1 MKRPKR
7 IVVVDRI
14 PRSAVG
20 KTLRRH
26 LARGDFSALAD
37 STGTAPR

>member
-7 IVVVDRI
+7 MVVVGEI
-14 PRSAVG
+14 PKSAVG

-26 LARGDFSALAD
+26 LTAGDFLALAD
-37 STGTAPR
+37 SDEGTPE